1 MQDLQPLREGWEFT
15 EQEETRLLRRMTVQ
29 ESLRWWAMLQ
39 AAFEPELRATQA
51 LFADERRQALAGLQ
65 ERLRRL
71 AERQEQHGTTLP
83 LDPGPATATE

>member
-1 MQDLQPLREGWEFT
+1 LDSASRNAELAPA

-29 ESLRWWAMLQ
+29 ESLRWWTMLQ
-39 AAFEPELRATQA
+39 AAFEPQLRATQA

-71 AERQEQHGTTLP
+71 AERQEP
-83 LDPGPATATE
+83 P